1 MEIVDRSTDRPVT
14 DPAQALQKK
23 GAAAAART
31 PGPVSTLDSTRARV
45 SRGLAPVLDGPC
57 ATTTT
62 RKTKAAKMQTQTQT
76 QMQTD
81 ADRAATHLS
90 SISHSTLPACLPT
103 KYADPRRPARTPHP
117 APIDPARLNPTHGRG
132 RQSKRRE
139 NNNNNNHQKA
149 QENQP
154 LLARARASL
163 SSARG
168 LRFGEMPSGVRRSS
182 IAPRPLTAT

>member
-45 SRGLAPVLDGPC
+45 SRSLAPVLDGPC

-62 RKTKAAKMQTQTQT
+62 RKTKTAKMQTQTQT

-103 KYADPRRPARTPHP
+103 KYADPRRPTQTRL
-117 APIDPARLNPTHGRG
+117 PILRPLAQTRPTQPTAAAVNRNAEKTTTITTTRKHRKTNPCWQERARLCLPPEGFD
-132 RQSKRRE
+132 
-139 NNNNNNHQKA
+139 
-149 QENQP
+149 
-154 LLARARASL
+154 
-163 SSARG
+163 SARCHRG
-168 LRFGEMPSGVRRSS
+168 CADPRLRPGP
-182 IAPRPLTAT
+182 